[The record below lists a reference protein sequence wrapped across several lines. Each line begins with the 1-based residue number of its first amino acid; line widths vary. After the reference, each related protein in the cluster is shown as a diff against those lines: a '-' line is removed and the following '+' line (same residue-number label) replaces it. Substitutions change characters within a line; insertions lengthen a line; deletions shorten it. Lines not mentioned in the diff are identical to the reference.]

1 MGGEAM
7 TLELNQEERE
17 ILKHALQVYLG
28 DLREEIVKT
37 ESHHAKPPLKREE
50 EVIKAIL
57 QRLSS

>member
-1 MGGEAM
+1 M